1 MKNTLSPV
9 RTALTAAALLL
20 ASTNLFADN
29 APNSERVVSAGS
41 AVTELLLAL
50 DAKDSLVA
58 VDVTFPAHWGHSCFL
73 I

>member
-20 ASTNLFADN
+20 ASTNLFANN
-29 APNSERVVSAGS
+29 APTSERVVSAGS

-58 VDVTFPAHWGHSCFL
+58 VDVTSSLPQGM
-73 I
+73 

>member
-20 ASTNLFADN
+20 ASTNLFANN
-29 APNSERVVSAGS
+29 APNSERIVSAGS

-50 DAKDSLVA
+50 DAKDSLV
-58 VDVTFPAHWGHSCFL
+58 
-73 I
+73 